1 MPCLIYEIKIRTLSE
16 TKRDIDSG
24 GIVGHG
30 IGEGKKHLLE
40 REHGDVTPDS
50 MRIIN
55 WALDPQ
61 ATGDSYCYAKSS
73 VRSGYFAQNY
83 PRPKISVKYCFQ
95 FTKFAFESFSA
106 SSYGA
111 RWRLR
116 LSKRERY

>member
-1 MPCLIYEIKIRTLSE
+1 MSCLIYEIKIRTLSE

-55 WALDPQ
+55 WALDPR

-73 VRSGYFAQNY
+73 ARSGYFAQIILDQNFF
-83 PRPKISVKYCFQ
+83 KIL
-95 FTKFAFESFSA
+95 FSICEI
-106 SSYGA
+106 
-111 RWRLR
+111 RI
-116 LSKRERY
+116 